1 MKCGHG
7 KYGIVG
13 ALVVFCLAITLLF
26 YSIVMPMAV
35 PAGADF
41 NPAALAAMQR
51 TLAVAGFVVAVLAT
65 LVFLLAV
72 SRFLPK
78 GYVVQE
84 LADAIR
90 QPAMLLDA
98 NRRLLLFNKE
108 AERVLGLVTG
118 RDAGKAVDKDILDA
132 VSRGPTTPD
141 ALDPRTIVE
150 RHGRQYLVLDNPL
163 PSGNGGAK
171 RIIMLRDV
179 THHMRLRDAITHINE
194 TVGVLVANTGKISAS
209 AASLSHGATRQADSL
224 TAISE
229 SLDEFSKKIQGNTES
244 AEKGTQLAAQ
254 AREAAERSG
263 SEIAHALSAMTDV
276 QDAGIRIARIV
287 KLIDDIAFQ
296 TNLLALNA
304 AVEAA
309 RAGRQGKGFAV
320 VAGEV
325 RNLAGRSAKA
335 AKDTASMVEDVT
347 ERIGNASAYISK
359 LEEMLRN
366 IVQDAIRM
374 ADSSASATAT
384 SAEQATA
391 ILQVNQ
397 ELSQMSSVTR
407 TTMSEAEET
416 ASAVGAL
423 VRQVDEIKAML
434 QDVTVGFGDDVK
446 RDRGYPHAI
455 NLLDNPPAPGQ
466 DQPVGQDDFF
476 SRYTPGANS
485 AGRQPAAASDD
496 FATPFRTAAKDWD
509 LDAEAA
515 KDDATLSDLLRSDGY
530 NQKYEEFLRKS
541 QAGNSA
547 SIFKTHADAGA
558 KPEYKTTP
566 DGDKVIKP
574 GQNIHLDDSEFG
586 RY

>member
-1 MKCGHG
+1 MKAFGYA
-7 KYGIVG
+7 KYGMVG
-13 ALVVFCLAITLLF
+13 ALVVFYLVITLLF
-26 YSIVMPMAV
+26 YSFVMPMAV

-41 NPAALAAMQR
+41 NPVALAAMQR
-51 TLAVAGFVVAVLAT
+51 TLAVAGFVIAVLAT
-65 LVFLLAV
+65 LVVLLV
-72 SRFLPK
+72 LSRSLPK
-78 GYVVQE
+78 GFIVQE

-90 QPAMLLDA
+90 QPAMLLDV
-98 NRRLLLFNKE
+98 NRRLLMFNKE
-108 AERVLGLVTG
+108 AERVLGLSG
-118 RDAGKAVDKDILDA
+118 QRDIGKAVDKDILDA
-132 VSRGPTTPD
+132 LSRGPTTLD
-141 ALDPRTIVE
+141 ALDPRTIVG

-163 PSGNGGAK
+163 PSGSGGAN

-179 THHMRLRDAITHINE
+179 THHMRLRDAINHINE
-194 TVGVLVANTGKISAS
+194 TVGVLVANTGRISSS

-254 AREAAERSG
+254 AREAAEKSG

-407 TTMSEAEET
+407 TTMSEAEQT

-434 QDVTVGFGDDVK
+434 QDVTVGFGDDTH
-446 RDRGYPHAI
+446 REHGYPQSI
-455 NLLDNPPAPGQ
+455 NLLDNPPSFS
-466 DQPVGQDDFF
+466 QPAGKDDFF
-476 SRYTPGANS
+476 TRYAPAYNGAGRSS
-485 AGRQPAAASDD
+485 AGTEA
-496 FATPFRTAAKDWD
+496 FTAPYRNTTTDWD

-515 KDDATLSDLLRSDGY
+515 KDDPTLSNLLRSDGY

-541 QAGNSA
+541 NAENS
-547 SIFKTHADAGA
+547 SPIFKTHPTADA

-574 GQNIHLDDSEFG
+574 GQSIHLDDSEFG